1 MSVGGPHDLLELP
14 EFAEEARVAV
24 VDLLCILL
32 ELRVFVALNVP
43 DTVGL
48 SASLCASYLLL
59 FEAPVGKLDLVR
71 EQNTASH
78 DVNELEL
85 GLNGTDT
92 VLGHLTVGQVLD
104 DLNLEK
110 IVCISLEAFITV
122 CRNLVLPVSV
132 GHWGTVVVRV
142 DAAVSDD
149 VVELE
154 DGAIFDQGRFDAV
167 PCPRGRNV
175 GTVNV
180 DGLSLVLEEPN
191 VVLILMGVE
200 SDLLLLAASGVH
212 VAVRVQV
219 ASLSVV
225 MTDRDTA
232 AESDICGNVL
242 HTLAVES
249 RLELGRHETIAV
261 TRVDEAEEVDGE
273 HAHARSNGLGVTEKN
288 PELENSK
295 TADPSNGEETDPL
308 DTDSGSKAETAESQP
323 EPPARCKGL
332 RGTLLVLV
340 GERSPTENG
349 QGGKD
354 DQGRIEQNKD
364 GKDTHEGREKAH
376 GNVWDTRFDVVLA
389 DVFEVELAIEAGQ
402 PASEGDEELGQ
413 WGVDVHEELALDVL
427 GSETTEAVETWGK
440 RVAGDI
446 LDLVKDDTGGL
457 RDAKQAHEEGD
468 DRKGTADQPIV
479 GLESRDIVVLDTF
492 GCEAVG
498 LRHRLG
504 VGLTSRGFGG
514 TVGHGYNYPASLDL
528 PHIYSINTA
537 RDVSKPLTMA
547 PAPLLEPND
556 TPDNTDFKP
565 PPGVILPPKEFRTL
579 LEKTAGYIVRNGP
592 AFEARIRDSAE
603 NNPKLQFVL
612 PDNPYH
618 PFYLWRLE
626 EIKEGRGTDVAAGRE
641 GDVAAPKKKQGPA
654 APPDFHFSARMP
666 NISSV
671 DLEVIKLTAI
681 FVAKNGRTWMT
692 TLSQREARNPQFDFL
707 RPQHSFYQFFSRLV
721 DQYTEILN
729 TQGQQQQ
736 EVVAELEKNVDN
748 KYRVLDSAKKRAEW
762 VKFQEAQKV
771 KKEEEH
777 EAEKLAYAQIDWHDF
792 VVVETILFTE
802 ADDQTELPPPTSLND
817 IQSASLEQKAQMS
830 LAPSGMRIEEAMPG
844 QETYYQPP
852 PSQMPPPS
860 SYSPAPP
867 AFSPAQQTGFAPPP
881 RTPQEQ
887 EEDARIAERTA
898 ERQRA
903 EQAQAAARGQ
913 GPMRIRNDY
922 VPRAQARRQ
931 NAATALCPNC
941 KQQIPFNELEQHMK
955 IEMLDPRW
963 REQSR
968 IAAQRSS
975 TTNLSTADVANNL
988 KRLAS
993 QRSDVFDPV
1002 TGQAVSDEEAQRRKR
1017 IELSSYDGVN
1027 PSQSGPPGASGN
1039 QPPDV
1044 QEQVMTPT
1052 ETTQI
1057 SG

>member
-1 MSVGGPHDLLELP
+1 
-14 EFAEEARVAV
+14 
-24 VDLLCILL
+24 
-32 ELRVFVALNVP
+32 
-43 DTVGL
+43 
-48 SASLCASYLLL
+48 
-59 FEAPVGKLDLVR
+59 
-71 EQNTASH
+71 
-78 DVNELEL
+78 
-85 GLNGTDT
+85 
-92 VLGHLTVGQVLD
+92 
-104 DLNLEK
+104 
-110 IVCISLEAFITV
+110 
-122 CRNLVLPVSV
+122 
-132 GHWGTVVVRV
+132 
-142 DAAVSDD
+142 
-149 VVELE
+149 
-154 DGAIFDQGRFDAV
+154 
-167 PCPRGRNV
+167 
-175 GTVNV
+175 
-180 DGLSLVLEEPN
+180 
-191 VVLILMGVE
+191 
-200 SDLLLLAASGVH
+200 
-212 VAVRVQV
+212 
-219 ASLSVV
+219 
-225 MTDRDTA
+225 
-232 AESDICGNVL
+232 
-242 HTLAVES
+242 
-249 RLELGRHETIAV
+249 
-261 TRVDEAEEVDGE
+261 
-273 HAHARSNGLGVTEKN
+273 
-288 PELENSK
+288 
-295 TADPSNGEETDPL
+295 
-308 DTDSGSKAETAESQP
+308 
-323 EPPARCKGL
+323 
-332 RGTLLVLV
+332 
-340 GERSPTENG
+340 
-349 QGGKD
+349 
-354 DQGRIEQNKD
+354 
-364 GKDTHEGREKAH
+364 
-376 GNVWDTRFDVVLA
+376 
-389 DVFEVELAIEAGQ
+389 
-402 PASEGDEELGQ
+402 
-413 WGVDVHEELALDVL
+413 
-427 GSETTEAVETWGK
+427 
-440 RVAGDI
+440 
-446 LDLVKDDTGGL
+446 
-457 RDAKQAHEEGD
+457 
-468 DRKGTADQPIV
+468 
-479 GLESRDIVVLDTF
+479 
-492 GCEAVG
+492 
-498 LRHRLG
+498 
-504 VGLTSRGFGG
+504 
-514 TVGHGYNYPASLDL
+514 
-528 PHIYSINTA
+528 
-537 RDVSKPLTMA
+537 MA
-547 PAPLLEPND
+547 PAPLLERND

-748 KYRVLDSAKKRAEW
+748 KYRVMESAKKRAEW

-1044 QEQVMTPT
+1044 QEQVMIPT
-1052 ETTQI
+1052 ETTQME